1 MKYFRLA
8 NADFRNSVDL
18 TRYEDDIFQAVQKVK
33 PDTKVTVTPNYFTT
47 TPELGKMES
56 ILVSKQL
63 RMGGLKEYTLYR
75 PCLFNS
81 YRQSDKEQQEVT
93 DERGNTMDR
102 HRRNPKK
109 LSSPRE
115 KENQRNR
122 KKES

>member
-8 NADFRNSVDL
+8 NADFRDSVDL

-81 YRQSDKEQQEVT
+81 YRQSVLYKSYTVFPFLT
-93 DERGNTMDR
+93 IT
-102 HRRNPKK
+102 K
-109 LSSPRE
+109 LSKFFE
-115 KENQRNR
+115 LFYVFL
-122 KKES
+122 